1 MIDKMTDAAVL
12 HNGVATPWLGL
23 GALYLSE
30 GGEVETVVRWA
41 LEAGYRHIDTA
52 SIYGNEAGVGRA
64 IKQSGVPRAE
74 VFVTTKVWNSDQ
86 GYDSALR
93 AYEASLAR
101 LDMEY
106 ADLYLVHWPVA
117 GSYKDTWRAL
127 ETLYEEG
134 RVRAIG
140 VSNFLVHHLQDLM
153 QDARIKPMVNQV
165 EFHPRLQQP
174 DLQAFCREQQIRL
187 EAWRPI
193 MKGRVMQIPELV
205 ELGRKYGKN
214 PVQITLRWMIQRGVV
229 TIPKSARRHR
239 IQSNADI
246 FDFEIEDKDMAL
258 IDGLDRHERIGAD
271 PDDFHFDF

>member
-12 HNGVATPWLGL
+12 HNGVAIPWLGL

-127 ETLYEEG
+127 ETLYEEE